1 MPLVCST
8 NFTQEI
14 QYDTVPKNSQHVEF
28 GIETIVFV
36 LVGTAHHD
44 TLLSVAIVMMS
55 PEDEYD
61 IKESFHVIDEEK
73 TGEINIDQLETLCL
87 GLGYNVQREELERS
101 IQQTSTLND
110 RITVDIALVLLSKVR
125 VLV

>member
-1 MPLVCST
+1 MW
-8 NFTQEI
+8 
-14 QYDTVPKNSQHVEF
+14 NSESKQSLL
-28 GIETIVFV
+28 V
-36 LVGTAHHD
+36 LVGPAHHD

-87 GLGYNVQREELERS
+87 GLGYNVEREELERS

-110 RITVDIALVLLSKVR
+110 SITVDIVLVLLSKVR
-125 VLV
+125 VLVQNYAEAWMAKVSIIIIYRAI